1 MTVKTYVEF
10 EELVEKRFKEYEEL
24 EAGRM
29 RIGQVYFNTLDEV
42 RPGIAQKLRVS
53 TIDPFHKTQITPTVR
68 NFVIENWNQ

>member
-29 RIGQVYFNTLDEV
+29 RMGQVYFNTLDEV
-42 RPGIAQKLRVS
+42 RPGIAKKLRGS
-53 TIDPFHKTQITPTVR
+53 MIDPFHKTRITPPVR
-68 NFVIENWNQ
+68 NFVLENWN